1 MLPAFFAQTEK
12 LGTSGIE
19 LNMATTSKCTWK
31 EVELRFGIRCL
42 RELIMFVPVKQKIC
56 HILY

>member
-31 EVELRFGIRCL
+31 EVELRCWDSLSQGIDNVCA
-42 RELIMFVPVKQKIC
+42 C
-56 HILY
+56 

>member
-31 EVELRFGIRCL
+31 EVDWDWDSLSQGIDNVC
-42 RELIMFVPVKQKIC
+42 VC
-56 HILY
+56 